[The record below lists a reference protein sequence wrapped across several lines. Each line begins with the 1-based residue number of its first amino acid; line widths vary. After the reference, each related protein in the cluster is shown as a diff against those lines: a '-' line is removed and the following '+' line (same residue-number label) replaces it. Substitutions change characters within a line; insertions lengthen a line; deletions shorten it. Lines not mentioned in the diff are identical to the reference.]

1 MVISL
6 RRSNVP
12 GSPHIYVINT
22 YAKIRSRNQTA
33 TLSLRTY
40 NVVEITMYYVVATFL
55 VVHRFT

>member
-6 RRSNVP
+6 RRSNVS
-12 GSPHIYVINT
+12 GSPQIYVINT
-22 YAKIRSRNQTA
+22 YAKIRIRNQTA

-40 NVVEITMYYVVATFL
+40 NVVEVIMYYVVATFL